1 MSRKPLSVSGLLQA
15 GVIKRDDQI
24 APIEEFG
31 PATSTYEPPVELPAD
46 QSVEPSVIVQKIDIN
61 LIDGSPY
68 QPRITYDQAALQEL
82 ADSMLAAGQQEPV
95 KVRQK
100 EDDGRYELISGH
112 RRKLSA
118 ALIGLAEL
126 DAYVVKA
133 SDAEAQRSTLLANE
147 ARENLTD
154 YERAKLYQLAMA
166 LGLGGTQKEVAA
178 YFGTSQGRVSR
189 CMAMLTLPEEY
200 LERLEKD
207 SGSITANEAAEIRE
221 QLRAPKPEAIP
232 ELPVKIKKPLPP
244 RKPSNV
250 VTSAAGR
257 PLFAAR
263 SAGREISV
271 RISDMEIDAEIVK
284 EAIMETLRTL
294 AESQSW
300 KK

>member
-1 MSRKPLSVSGLLQA
+1 MSRKPLSVSGLLQSGA
-15 GVIKRDDQI
+15 IKRWVQLEQRD
-24 APIEEFG
+24 EFG
-31 PATSTYEPPVELPAD
+31 AASRAYEPR
-46 QSVEPSVIVQKIDIN
+46 VEPSATVQKIN
-61 LIDGSPY
+61 VHLIDGSPY

-100 EDDGRYELISGH
+100 DDGRYELISGH

-118 ALIGLAEL
+118 ALIGLEEL
-126 DAYVVKA
+126 DAYIVKA
-133 SDAEAQRSTLLANE
+133 NDAEAQRATLLANE

-189 CMAMLTLPEEY
+189 CMGMLTLPEEY

-207 SGSITANEAAEIRE
+207 SGAITAAEAAEIRE
-221 QLRAPKPEAIP
+221 QLRVPKPVPTSEAP
-232 ELPVKIKKPLPP
+232 SKIKKPLPP
-244 RKPSNV
+244 RRPSNV

-271 RISDMEIDAEIVK
+271 RISDTEIDAEIVK
-284 EAIMETLRTL
+284 EAIMETLRGL

>member
-1 MSRKPLSVSGLLQA
+1 MSRKPLSVSGLLKT

-31 PATSTYEPPVELPAD
+31 PATGTYEPPVELPAD
-46 QSVEPSVIVQKIDIN
+46 QLVEPSAIVQKINVN

-100 EDDGRYELISGH
+100 DDGRYELISGH

-207 SGSITANEAAEIRE
+207 SGCITVNEAAEIRE
-221 QLRAPKPEAIP
+221 QLRAPQPDAIP

-244 RKPSNV
+244 RRPSNV

-263 SAGREISV
+263 AAGREISV
-271 RISDMEIDAEIVK
+271 RISDTEIDAEIVK

>member
-1 MSRKPLSVSGLLQA
+1 MNRKPLSVSGLLQA
-15 GVIKRDDQI
+15 GVIKRDAQL
-24 APIEEFG
+24 EQRNEFG
-31 PATSTYEPPVELPAD
+31 AASGVHESL
-46 QSVEPSVIVQKIDIN
+46 SEPSGIVQKINIG

-68 QPRITYDQAALQEL
+68 QPRITYNQAALQEL
-82 ADSMLAAGQQEPV
+82 ADSMSAAGQQEPV

-100 EDDGRYELISGH
+100 NDGRYELISGH

-118 ALIGLAEL
+118 ALIGLEEL

-133 SDAEAQRSTLLANE
+133 DDAEAQRATLLANE

-166 LGLGGTQKEVAA
+166 LGLGGTQKEVAT

-189 CMAMLTLPEEY
+189 CMGMLTLPEEY

-207 SGSITANEAAEIRE
+207 SAAITAAEAAEIRE
-221 QLRAPKPEAIP
+221 QLRAPKPAYTP
-232 ELPVKIKKPLPP
+232 ELPSKLKKPLPP
-244 RKPSNV
+244 RRPSNV

-284 EAIMETLRTL
+284 EAIMETLRSL

>member
-24 APIEEFG
+24 ASIEEFG
-31 PATSTYEPPVELPAD
+31 PATSTYESPVELP
-46 QSVEPSVIVQKIDIN
+46 VESSVIVQKIDIN

-100 EDDGRYELISGH
+100 NDGRYELISGH
-112 RRKLSA
+112 RRRLSA
-118 ALIGLAEL
+118 ALIGLPEL

-207 SGSITANEAAEIRE
+207 SASITANEAAEIRE
-221 QLRAPKPEAIP
+221 QLRTPKPETIS
-232 ELPVKIKKPLPP
+232 ELPAKIKNSPLP
-244 RKPSNV
+244 RRPSNV

-294 AESQSW
+294 AESQPW